1 MSNFKA
7 ILNRELRLISAN
19 IFDISLLFCYF
30 FLIFFITQ
38 LFFQPQ
44 APASGATY
52 PMLEVRADFPL
63 LDSSIDGV
71 SLADVSL
78 EDFSAE
84 GFAKNSVFFHY
95 LAFLFALIF
104 TIILACQNFFTADA
118 SSGKLCEYRLMP
130 LLFQFVIIAKMLVFY
145 IFKILPLVI
154 FGIIFVIMLGAGR
167 PQPVLQADYAYVY
180 SVPFLVKLMILLS
193 FCLFALLLFSIFIFI
208 SALLTGANNANN
220 ASVGGILF
228 IILAVPLILPSII
241 FTKNLLYKAIIEGGK
256 MADILPDF
264 YIILGLCLLFF
275 PVSVMFSA
283 MMLQEVE

>member
-44 APASGATY
+44 APASGVAY
-52 PMLEVRADFPL
+52 PILEVATDFPL

-71 SLADVSL
+71 SLTGVSL
-78 EDFSAE
+78 VDFSAT

-154 FGIIFVIMLGAGR
+154 FGIIFVNMLGAGR
-167 PQPVLQADYAYVY
+167 PQPALQADYSY

-228 IILAVPLILPSII
+228 IILAVPLILPAII